1 MQRSVVRVFLLFA
14 MLSLLASQLSVSALA
29 DESTPVASPEKQGS
43 PNAPAVGAT
52 IVSQAESCDPS
63 AFPAGLSGITY
74 QPLEN
79 FGFVIPAESPD
90 HNLYLTENTL
100 QPGACILFDRGTFGA
115 STLLVQEGTIEFI
128 AWSGPPLGDPVIC
141 AGNEAGDYVSV
152 PSGVPVTLDSGD
164 WVTVDRAAA
173 AYAYRNPGVE
183 DGRIVM
189 AIYELTGP
197 RNGCHSGCRR
207 NP

>member
-52 IVSQAESCDPS
+52 IVSQAEACDPS
-63 AFPAGLSGITY
+63 AFPAGQSGITY
-74 QPLEN
+74 QPIDD
-79 FGFVIPAESPD
+79 FGYVVPVEFPD
-90 HNLYLTENTL
+90 HVLYLTEDTL
-100 QPGACILFDRGTFGA
+100 PPDTCFLFDRGTHGA
-115 STLLVQEGTIEFI
+115 STFLVQEGTVEFI
-128 AWSGPPLGDPVIC
+128 AWSGPPLGEPVIW

-152 PSGVPVTLDSGD
+152 DLGTPVTLDAGD
-164 WVTVDRAAA
+164 WVTIDQAVQ
-173 AYAYRNPGVE
+173 AYAYRNPGAE

-189 AIYELTGP
+189 AAYELAVGH
-197 RNGCHSGCRR
+197 NGCHSGCRR
-207 NP
+207 HP